1 MSQWRIIAQDLLSET
16 LVILLDVLHRDVN
29 VLIILEHIVDAEQI
43 WMGELIVDS
52 EFLFQVLLIVD
63 IGAVEAFWNDLDC
76 SLLICIRFIFGILDA
91 AKATAAQ
98 IVMHIVVCVDLVD
111 LPHDLG
117 KSCTPVRWIPESL
130 LRFRLLCNHYIKCV
144 IFLFF
149 FFLLLRCSFVL
160 PILAFFRLSL

>member
-98 IVMHIVVCVDLVD
+98 IVMHIVV
-111 LPHDLG
+111 
-117 KSCTPVRWIPESL
+117 
-130 LRFRLLCNHYIKCV
+130 
-144 IFLFF
+144 
-149 FFLLLRCSFVL
+149 
-160 PILAFFRLSL
+160 